1 VARVKKSTKV
11 RKRGSTKGSAKT
23 ARSARAKSITEG
35 NPAAKSPFTPRP
47 AVLVRYETDAVA
59 VKKATGGDP
68 KKLTPKVLSSLGMSK
83 GKAERMLTYANTKPE
98 DRLYTKGLT
107 RDQLGAE
114 IVRLRDVEGLPMVPD
129 IWARTLV
136 SPETRE
142 QLYREFGGTK
152 EKRVRG
158 VTKPKVAKKTT
169 KKTVGRKSSAKAS
182 RGNRKTSRR
191 QKEK

>member
-1 VARVKKSTKV
+1 MAPKRT
-11 RKRGSTKGSAKT
+11 RKTRGSKSVTRTRT
-23 ARSARAKSITEG
+23 ARSKSVTEG
-35 NPAAKSPFTPRP
+35 NRAAKSPFTPRA
-47 AVLVRYETDAVA
+47 AVLARYEKDAAA
-59 VKKATGGDP
+59 VKAATKGDP

-98 DRLYTKGLT
+98 HRLYTKGLT
-107 RDQLGAE
+107 REQLGAE
-114 IVRLRDVEGLPMVPD
+114 IVRLRDEEGLPMVPD

-142 QLYREFGGTK
+142 TLYREFGGAK

-169 KKTVGRKSSAKAS
+169 KKTVGKAAAS
-182 RGNRKTSRR
+182 RGNSRTSRR
-191 QKEK
+191 RSRTNKG